1 MNRKFPIYIK
11 SFIIFILVS
20 LLGVYPA
27 AVVQAYS
34 GYPAIAI
41 QSVKADVSVTM
52 VASNLPAK
60 DSFKVLMNYMGT
72 KGVDGFQV
80 GSFNTGNGAN
90 QTLTYNIPAD
100 LVGQKQIAIRIQS
113 TSGSGYFAYNW
124 FTNKTSGS
132 KPPSPPPSGSGTY
145 PTFSIKAVVRN
156 TSVTFVT
163 SNLPKNDTFSVLMNS
178 MGTQG
183 KNGYK
188 VATLDSGSGGT
199 QTLTYNIPAELHG
212 LKQIAIR
219 LQSTSGSGYFAY
231 NWFYNTTYP

>member
-1 MNRKFPIYIK
+1 M
-11 SFIIFILVS
+11 
-20 LLGVYPA
+20 
-27 AVVQAYS
+27 
-34 GYPAIAI
+34 
-41 QSVKADVSVTM
+41 
-52 VASNLPAK
+52 
-60 DSFKVLMNYMGT
+60 
-72 KGVDGFQV
+72 
-80 GSFNTGNGAN
+80 
-90 QTLTYNIPAD
+90 
-100 LVGQKQIAIRIQS
+100 
-113 TSGSGYFAYNW
+113 
-124 FTNKTSGS
+124 
-132 KPPSPPPSGSGTY
+132 
-145 PTFSIKAVVRN
+145 
-156 TSVTFVT
+156 TFVT